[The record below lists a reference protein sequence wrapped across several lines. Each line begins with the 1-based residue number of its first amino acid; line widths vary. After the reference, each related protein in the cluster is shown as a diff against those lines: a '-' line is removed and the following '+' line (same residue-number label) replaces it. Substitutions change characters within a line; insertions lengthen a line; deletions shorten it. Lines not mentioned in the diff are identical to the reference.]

1 MHFLVLQ
8 DLCNGLDN
16 PCALDVKMG
25 RVTVEPGEREVSNS
39 HSCSTYSTRTCRGWS
54 WQSRRQRCKQE
65 GATRRGRGASR
76 VYRVDSP
83 RCVLPRDLNPEQQN
97 QIQTALSRIREK
109 PEPCRTTAKPKP
121 KPKPNPTQPNQTKPN
136 QTKPNQEKKIG
147 QLKKYPNQ
155 PVVGFRYVGMSWSS
169 YFEGDQQP
177 QKLQMQKSWGAGM
190 AVENTGSGLA
200 RWVFLLCR
208 CFFASV
214 VVENRGE
221 DR

>member
-1 MHFLVLQ
+1 MCCRVILTQ
-8 DLCNGLDN
+8 SNKTN
-16 PCALDVKMG
+16 PNS
-25 RVTVEPGEREVSNS
+25 TFPNSRE
-39 HSCSTYSTRTCRGWS
+39 TRTVPNH
-54 WQSRRQRCKQE
+54 RQTE
-65 GATRRGRGASR
+65 T
-76 VYRVDSP
+76 
-83 RCVLPRDLNPEQQN
+83 E
-97 QIQTALSRIREK
+97 TET
-109 PEPCRTTAKPKP
+109 E
-121 KPKPNPTQPNQTKPN
+121 PNQTKPN